1 MLIPIEEFD
10 KSLERYKTAEDI
22 AGAKPSGG
30 TPEEIPDILESVKA
44 GEAAPKASPILSPEE
59 NLKKRREMIAEV
71 ASEPVDFAFERAIG
85 RNDSV
90 FSNFCELIAIAK
102 RKVARIVV
110 KRGSK
115 TTSYATGFMVSDRL
129 MLTNWHVFNEKTD
142 VADSEAQFFYELDVF
157 GREMSPTV
165 FRLAS
170 DDFFYSFKDLDYCLV
185 AVAPRDIEGKT
196 DLAAI
201 GYHFLDPTL
210 GKLGTQEVE
219 LMNIIHHPN
228 GTPKQLSIR
237 ENRFSKIGD
246 YTIEYETDTAP
257 GSSGSPVF
265 NDQFQVVALHHKSVP
280 SKSADGLHY
289 LDKNGE
295 IIVPVNGK
303 IDVARVCWIAN
314 EGIRVSVILN
324 DVFQKFPKNQFIEGL
339 KKKPPPDNQ
348 PSFNAVVSP
357 KPAPII
363 EKPEEQTED
372 KIMDNNSTGNVQ
384 ISFPAS
390 LIETNGNI
398 SININN
404 QAAREEKKVAKLAEK
419 PSAGG
424 IPVLS
429 ELAELTETEK
439 LEVEN
444 QMDFSGCRG
453 YLSNFL
459 GIEIP
464 FPRAK
469 QPLRKYVAK
478 MKDSNL
484 SVLKYH
490 LFSVLFHEVR
500 RMPIVSGINI
510 DGNPA
515 LRKDDTEREDVWIR
529 DNRLDYDF
537 QLNDKY
543 YKSSGFDR
551 GHMARR
557 EDANWGETA
566 DLAKRNADLTC
577 VYTNACP
584 QVPTLNRSNR
594 KGLWGKLESVILE
607 KGALTETGKRSK
619 LTVFNGPIFAPT
631 DPVYKGI
638 QVPMEF
644 WKIILWFDK
653 AGNLKATAFK
663 LSQSDK
669 VAGIDFEKLD
679 FDANPDYKT
688 YQCSIESL
696 EKLTNLE
703 LSYLAKYDTFKP
715 LDPNESFTV
724 LTEESFTESLAVD
737 EAGDSEDFG

>member
-1 MLIPIEEFD
+1 MLVPIEEFD

-22 AGAKPSGG
+22 AGAKPSGIA
-30 TPEEIPDILESVKA
+30 PEEIPEIAESAKA
-44 GEAAPKASPILSPEE
+44 GEAAPQASPILTQKE
-59 NLKKRREMIAEV
+59 NLEKRREMLAAV
-71 ASEPVDFAFERAIG
+71 APEPVDFAFERAIG

-115 TTSYATGFMVSDRL
+115 TTSYATGFMVSERL
-129 MLTNWHVFNEKTD
+129 MLTNWHVFNEKAN

-170 DDFFYSFKDLDYCLV
+170 DDFFYSYKDLDYCLV
-185 AVAPRDIEGKT
+185 AVAPVDIDGKT
-196 DLAAI
+196 ELASI

-280 SKSADGLHY
+280 RKSADGLNY

-295 IIVPVNGK
+295 VIVPINGK

-314 EGIRVSVILN
+314 EGIRISVILR
-324 DVFQKFPKNQFIEGL
+324 DVFQKFPDNQFIEGL

-348 PSFNAVVSP
+348 PSFNALISP
-357 KPAPII
+357 KPAPIA
-363 EKPEEQTED
+363 EKPEEQTKD
-372 KIMDNNSTGNVQ
+372 KNMDNNSTGNVQ
-384 ISFPAS
+384 VSFPAS

-398 SININN
+398 TININN
-404 QAAREEKKVAKLAEK
+404 QAVREEKAVAKLTEK
-419 PSAGG
+419 TATGG
-424 IPVLS
+424 IPMLS
-429 ELAELTETEK
+429 GLAELSETEK

-444 QMDFSGCRG
+444 AMDFSACRG
-453 YLSNFL
+453 YLPNFL
-459 GIEIP
+459 GVEIP
-464 FPRAK
+464 FPRPK
-469 QPLRKYVAK
+469 QSLKKYVAK
-478 MKDSNL
+478 MKDSNA

-490 LFSVLFHEVR
+490 HFSVLLHEVR
-500 RMPIVSGINI
+500 RMPIVSVINV
-510 DGNPA
+510 DGNPE
-515 LRKDDTEREDVWIR
+515 LRKDETERDDVWIR
-529 DNRLDYDF
+529 DNRLDFDI

-607 KGALTETGKRSK
+607 KGALKESGKSSK
-619 LTVFNGPIFAPT
+619 LTVFNGPIFAAT

-644 WKIILWFDK
+644 WKIIVWFDQT
-653 AGNLKATAFK
+653 GNLKATAFK
-663 LSQSDK
+663 LSQADK

-679 FDANPDYKT
+679 FDTNQDYRT

-696 EKLTNLE
+696 ENLTNLE
-703 LSYLAKYDTFKP
+703 LSYLAKFDTYKP

-724 LTEESFTESLAVD
+724 LSEESFTESLAV
-737 EAGDSEDFG
+737 EASEDFNSL